1 MAGGFTTEVEGL
13 ENAADNA
20 LRPLAEELRAARA
33 RITATSEFDGAFS
46 AGDGSVFEAQLGT
59 WQETRGFLERVFD
72 DNAESLD
79 LAARALRE
87 IAARYRAADDESAKA
102 MNSIA
107 REGLS

>member
-33 RITATSEFDGAFS
+33 RITATSEFDEAFS
-46 AGDGSVFEAQLGT
+46 AGDG
-59 WQETRGFLERVFD
+59 
-72 DNAESLD
+72 NAESLD

-87 IAARYRAADDESAKA
+87 IAARYRAADGESAKA